1 MLLSRKA
8 MEVEQE
14 ILKLKNYAL
23 KTEEEKIHLERK
35 SREAESLTVRLG
47 KKQFQLAMVQDLNF
61 FSFSS

>member
-1 MLLSRKA
+1 

-35 SREAESLTVRLG
+35 SREAESLTARLG
-47 KKQFQLAMVQDLNF
+47 WFCKQISDYIH
-61 FSFSS
+61 S

>member
-1 MLLSRKA
+1 

-14 ILKLKNYAL
+14 IARLKNYAL

-47 KKQFQLAMVQDLNF
+47 KMLHYF
-61 FSFSS
+61 

>member
-47 KKQFQLAMVQDLNF
+47 KEPFQLAMVHDLNF